1 MIVIEMENGSIV
13 RDPTVVEPETRAIQQ
28 PADCPQPRL
37 QEASLPPKAVCPPP
51 PLNID
56 AFLAAF
62 DA

>member
-1 MIVIEMENGSIV
+1 MIVIDMESGSIV
-13 RDPTVVEPETRAIQQ
+13 CDSTVAEPETRAIQQ

-51 PLNID
+51 PLNVD